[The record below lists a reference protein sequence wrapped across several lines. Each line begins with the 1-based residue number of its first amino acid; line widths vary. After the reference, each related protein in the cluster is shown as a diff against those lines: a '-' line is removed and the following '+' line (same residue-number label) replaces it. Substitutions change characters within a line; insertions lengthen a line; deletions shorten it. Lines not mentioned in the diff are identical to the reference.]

1 MKIKRNLSIFAA
13 LLLLISVLWYF
24 SYYPLTI
31 GSPTAV
37 SIKYLGEAEARFI
50 PHEQAKPLL
59 RLFRLTTPTVF
70 IGEPRGIGHEPAL
83 ITLYYADGSTKVF
96 SLWSN
101 FSILYEGT
109 SEDIT
114 MTEMLGGG
122 PLYFGGALPE
132 ELQEIIS
139 PPHHHVR
146 P

>member
-1 MKIKRNLSIFAA
+1 MKLKRILTLSAV

-50 PHEQAKPLL
+50 PHEQAEPLL
-59 RLFRLTTPTVF
+59 RLFRQAKPTVF

-83 ITLYYADGSTKVF
+83 ITLHYADGSTKVF

-101 FSILYEGT
+101 YSILYEGT